1 MRFLCYLCWISLNG
15 LLNKKEMLSLLNVTD
30 LKSRYDEEKSLRE
43 AGDQRSAKLAEQLQK
58 EKQEN
63 ERLQTELV
71 QDTLSVGVY
80 SLLTWLE
87 TYFQSFR
94 L

>member
-1 MRFLCYLCWISLNG
+1 MGVL
-15 LLNKKEMLSLLNVTD
+15 TD

-43 AGDQRSAKLAEQLQK
+43 AADEKLAKLNEELQK

-71 QDTLSVGVY
+71 QS
-80 SLLTWLE
+80 SFLT
-87 TYFQSFR
+87 R
-94 L
+94 LDFVLCIERFFHERHALKME